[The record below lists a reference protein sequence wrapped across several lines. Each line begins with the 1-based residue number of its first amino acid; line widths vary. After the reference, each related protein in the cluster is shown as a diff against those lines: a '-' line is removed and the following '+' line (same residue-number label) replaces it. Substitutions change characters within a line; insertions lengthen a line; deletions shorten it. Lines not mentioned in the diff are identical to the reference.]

1 MCSANDEKLSEV
13 MESAMAHGAFLL
25 VTNVE
30 LATPAN
36 SSILQKIHS
45 VRTFSNRSKGVHF
58 CFRLFLSTAVSIN
71 WAFHKSAPI
80 FSLPLHHFAITDLSL
95 TEKCLE
101 EKLETI
107 VLGQERPEF
116 ETQRRL
122 MEADRFHL
130 EEQMAHLHLDLI
142 DTVSDVTIDF

>member
-1 MCSANDEKLSEV
+1 M
-13 MESAMAHGAFLL
+13 HGAFLL

-30 LATPAN
+30 LATPSN
-36 SSILQKIHS
+36 SEILQKIHS
-45 VRTFSNRSKGVHF
+45 FRTFSNRSRGVHF

-71 WAFHKSAPI
+71 WAFHKSTPI
-80 FSLPLHHFAITDLSL
+80 FSLPLYHYAITDLSL
-95 TEKCLE
+95 TENCLE

-130 EEQMAHLHLDLI
+130 EEQMQNLQLDLI
-142 DTVSDVTIDF
+142 ETVSLSGLNLKQLILNAL